1 MNNYQKY
8 QKEAIFSMSPVEL
21 LILLYDECMK
31 DLRKAQFSLEDGS
44 MDSFDNYLNKA
55 VKIIRYLNN
64 TLRMDQPVS
73 RDLRRLYDYLTFDLG
88 KVKAGGRKYINEI
101 PKLVDIIQDLRD
113 GFDGASRKVAD
124 THMVEEERILV

>member
-8 QKEAIFSMSPVEL
+8 QKEAIFSMSPAEL

-44 MDSFDNYLNKA
+44 MDSFDNYVSKA

-64 TLRMDQPVS
+64 TLRMDQSVS
-73 RDLRRLYDYLTFDLG
+73 KDLRRLYDYLTFDLG

-101 PKLVDIIQDLRD
+101 PKLVDILQDLRD
-113 GFDGASRKVAD
+113 GFEGASHKVAD

>member
-8 QKEAIFSMSPVEL
+8 HREAIFSMSPCEL
-21 LILLYDECMK
+21 LVLLYDECMK

-44 MDSFDNYLNKA
+44 MDSFDNYINKA
-55 VKIIRYLNN
+55 VKIIRYLSN

-88 KVKAGGRKYINEI
+88 KVKAGGKRYMNEI

-113 GFDGASRKVAD
+113 GFEGAGRQVAD
-124 THMVEEERILV
+124 THMATEERVLV